1 MREFRNALGKN
12 TRTNPALHRL
22 SRMPRQIDPNKP
34 LFTIA
39 AVGEILG
46 IKPRMLRAYEER
58 GLITP
63 SRSDGNH
70 RLYSLNDI
78 DVLAYIHY
86 LTYVKKVNT
95 AGVHEIQR
103 IVGKLD
109 EETYTRFME
118 EVEREI
124 ESLPQDKKRAFLGEG
139 DELEDEVLKGIEIYG
154 KRRKKRNPERS

>member
-1 MREFRNALGKN
+1 
-12 TRTNPALHRL
+12 
-22 SRMPRQIDPNKP
+22 MPRQIDPDKP
-34 LFTIA
+34 LFNIT

-58 GLITP
+58 GLINP

-78 DVLAYIHY
+78 DVLGYIQY
-86 LTYVKKVNT
+86 LTCVKKVNT
-95 AGVHEIQR
+95 AGVLEIQR

-109 EETYTRFME
+109 KKTYAQFMT

-124 ESLPQDKKRAFLGEG
+124 EALPQDKRKAFEGEG
-139 DELEDEVLKGIEIYG
+139 YEMEDQEL
-154 KRRKKRNPERS
+154 